1 MLRLAGQEALKT
13 VEKKLELLIDIDLLL
28 MIEKEITGKISH
40 SINRCNRYA
49 EATKKYM
56 KDFLKN
62 KELLYFK

>member
-1 MLRLAGQEALKT
+1 
-13 VEKKLELLIDIDLLL
+13 